1 MLRNCYAAKCY
12 VIVMQQSVLLV
23 CYLRDVWDWLADV
36 DVYALHDCDLDP
48 TTDLCTYIVPTDDS
62 F

>member
-1 MLRNCYAAKCY
+1 
-12 VIVMQQSVLLV
+12 MQQSVLLV